1 MRQGGRVVLI
11 LLLAAVV
18 VIQFIRP
25 ERNQGSRSTE
35 ADIATYFQVPEE
47 LSKILQ
53 NSCYDCHS
61 NLTEYPWYSQV
72 APVSWWMGKHIREG
86 KEQVNFSEFGH
97 LEKKEMIRV
106 LNDMCKMVKEGS
118 MPIPS
123 YRLMHK
129 DAALSEED
137 AKLLCE
143 WSDTEAT
150 KLLGK

>member
-1 MRQGGRVVLI
+1 
-11 LLLAAVV
+11 
-18 VIQFIRP
+18 
-25 ERNQGSRSTE
+25 
-35 ADIATYFQVPEE
+35 
-47 LSKILQ
+47 
-53 NSCYDCHS
+53 
-61 NLTEYPWYSQV
+61 